1 LKRSIELMTVDFTN
15 NLQIFGLV
23 EGSSHRL
30 PNRPQRV
37 KEREA
42 IQNFE
47 ARQIM
52 EPCFHRSA
60 K

>member
-1 LKRSIELMTVDFTN
+1 MTVDFTN
-15 NLQIFGLV
+15 NVQIFALF

-47 ARQIM
+47 ARLIM